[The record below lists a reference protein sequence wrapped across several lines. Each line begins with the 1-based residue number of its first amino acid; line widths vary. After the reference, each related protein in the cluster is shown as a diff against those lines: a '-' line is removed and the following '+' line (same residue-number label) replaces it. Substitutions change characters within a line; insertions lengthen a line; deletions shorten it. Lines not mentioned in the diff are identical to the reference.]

1 MTIKLFKV
9 VMIQARMQMV
19 TVMISITT
27 KPAFLM
33 VEIVVVV
40 LLMKN
45 IAQNVYVLKAVELQH
60 LLESAMRD
68 GLQMGIVMISTTIQP
83 APTMEEIAV
92 DVMSKHNTAQNV
104 YVLKEEEGT
113 VVELQHH
120 VDLQQL
126 WELQL
131 QGISWQ
137 SEQSNSALLRIYIQI
152 FADILNPTYS

>member
-1 MTIKLFKV
+1 
-9 VMIQARMQMV
+9 
-19 TVMISITT
+19 
-27 KPAFLM
+27 
-33 VEIVVVV
+33 
-40 LLMKN
+40 
-45 IAQNVYVLKAVELQH
+45 
-60 LLESAMRD
+60 
-68 GLQMGIVMISTTIQP
+68 
-83 APTMEEIAV
+83 MEEIVV

-137 SEQSNSALLRIYIQI
+137 SEQSNSALLRIYI
-152 FADILNPTYS
+152 

>member
-1 MTIKLFKV
+1 
-9 VMIQARMQMV
+9 
-19 TVMISITT
+19 
-27 KPAFLM
+27 
-33 VEIVVVV
+33 
-40 LLMKN
+40 
-45 IAQNVYVLKAVELQH
+45 
-60 LLESAMRD
+60 
-68 GLQMGIVMISTTIQP
+68 
-83 APTMEEIAV
+83 MEEIAV

-137 SEQSNSALLRIYIQI
+137 SEQSNSALLRIYI
-152 FADILNPTYS
+152 

>member
-1 MTIKLFKV
+1 M
-9 VMIQARMQMV
+9 
-19 TVMISITT
+19 
-27 KPAFLM
+27 
-33 VEIVVVV
+33 
-40 LLMKN
+40 
-45 IAQNVYVLKAVELQH
+45 
-60 LLESAMRD
+60 
-68 GLQMGIVMISTTIQP
+68 
-83 APTMEEIAV
+83 

-137 SEQSNSALLRIYIQI
+137 SEQNNFALVNFYPIAATLLVI
-152 FADILNPTYS
+152 A

>member
-19 TVMISITT
+19 TVMMSITT

-40 LLMKN
+40 LLMRN

-68 GLQMGIVMISTTIQP
+68 GLQMGIVMISTTI
-83 APTMEEIAV
+83 
-92 DVMSKHNTAQNV
+92 
-104 YVLKEEEGT
+104 
-113 VVELQHH
+113 
-120 VDLQQL
+120 
-126 WELQL
+126 
-131 QGISWQ
+131 
-137 SEQSNSALLRIYIQI
+137 
-152 FADILNPTYS
+152 

>member
-1 MTIKLFKV
+1 M
-9 VMIQARMQMV
+9 
-19 TVMISITT
+19 
-27 KPAFLM
+27 
-33 VEIVVVV
+33 
-40 LLMKN
+40 
-45 IAQNVYVLKAVELQH
+45 
-60 LLESAMRD
+60 
-68 GLQMGIVMISTTIQP
+68 
-83 APTMEEIAV
+83 

-137 SEQSNSALLRIYIQI
+137 SEQSNSALLRIYI
-152 FADILNPTYS
+152 

>member
-1 MTIKLFKV
+1 
-9 VMIQARMQMV
+9 
-19 TVMISITT
+19 
-27 KPAFLM
+27 
-33 VEIVVVV
+33 
-40 LLMKN
+40 
-45 IAQNVYVLKAVELQH
+45 
-60 LLESAMRD
+60 
-68 GLQMGIVMISTTIQP
+68 
-83 APTMEEIAV
+83 MEEIAV

-137 SEQSNSALLRIYIQI
+137 SEQSNSALLRIYM
-152 FADILNPTYS
+152 

>member
-1 MTIKLFKV
+1 
-9 VMIQARMQMV
+9 
-19 TVMISITT
+19 
-27 KPAFLM
+27 
-33 VEIVVVV
+33 
-40 LLMKN
+40 
-45 IAQNVYVLKAVELQH
+45 
-60 LLESAMRD
+60 
-68 GLQMGIVMISTTIQP
+68 
-83 APTMEEIAV
+83 MEEIAV

-137 SEQSNSALLRIYIQI
+137 SEQSNSALLRIYIWI
-152 FADILNPTYS
+152 Y